1 MISLYTRLP
10 KSMTENPINCT
21 RLNNSCPILMKKSQI
36 IIILKDSPTVLR
48 VAEEYLVTA
57 IPKELRQA
65 TLITIINDKKIRSVF
80 WPIS

>member
-1 MISLYTRLP
+1 
-10 KSMTENPINCT
+10 
-21 RLNNSCPILMKKSQI
+21 MKKSQI